1 MAMSTARSDIS
12 MRFVPAD
19 SVTIPRSEYNDL
31 IAAKAVNDL
40 ILSASGADGYGS
52 ADVIKGVFKL
62 DKYRSALSASEA
74 RISDMTAEAEKLKTE
89 ISNLQVKIESLTAE
103 SSEEVPEESP
113 DA

>member
-1 MAMSTARSDIS
+1 MKTPEVKVKVYVTPTDTI
-12 MRFVPAD
+12 
-19 SVTIPRSEYNDL
+19 TIPRNEYNNL

-40 ILSASGADGYGS
+40 ILATARDDGYGS
-52 ADVIKGVFKL
+52 ADIIKGLIKL
-62 DKYRSALSASEA
+62 DKYRSALTASEA
-74 RISDMTAEAEKLKTE
+74 RISDMEKEAENLKTE